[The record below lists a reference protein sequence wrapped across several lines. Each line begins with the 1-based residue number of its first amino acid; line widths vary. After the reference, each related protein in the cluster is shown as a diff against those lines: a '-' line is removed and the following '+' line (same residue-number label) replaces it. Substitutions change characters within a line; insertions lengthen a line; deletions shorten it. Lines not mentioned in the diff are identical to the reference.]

1 MRNFILAV
9 LIIVNVIYTFSS
21 ISSVDSTYLQLQ
33 AEYSDV
39 LYTQLM
45 YNIFYALLHLI
56 TVGCGLILWISGDQ
70 TIILHE
76 EKKQT

>member
-21 ISSVDSTYLQLQ
+21 ISAVDSTYLQLQ
-33 AEYSDV
+33 TVYSDT
-39 LYTQLM
+39 LYSQFM
-45 YNIFYALLHLI
+45 YNMFYSLVHLI

-76 EKKQT
+76 KNKQA